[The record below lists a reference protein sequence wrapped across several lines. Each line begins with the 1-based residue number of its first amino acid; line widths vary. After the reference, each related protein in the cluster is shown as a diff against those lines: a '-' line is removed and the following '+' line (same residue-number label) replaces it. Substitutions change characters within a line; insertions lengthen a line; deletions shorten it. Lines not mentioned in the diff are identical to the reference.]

1 MLSNKKASVLAGT
14 RREEAPTVSHAAPL
28 ISLQTLTDL
37 MMEHSHGR
45 DSSRRSLRGC
55 SELQKVQ
62 GALKGVHWSSRG
74 PVNVLQESVILVF
87 ITEVPVIF
95 KGIFNR
101 FPQTLW
107 LSSGP

>member
-62 GALKGVHWSSRG
+62 GALKGVH
-74 PVNVLQESVILVF
+74 
-87 ITEVPVIF
+87 
-95 KGIFNR
+95 
-101 FPQTLW
+101 
-107 LSSGP
+107 